1 MRNYFNAI
9 VIYKNRPDEEVE
21 IIFKVGEVDTLD
33 DIHVDEYVG
42 SQKELETI
50 KTQGHPDFTLVKYWK
65 EPAPKVE
72 QSLETLLE
80 PAKTMVAQNIM
91 DWLEHRK

>member
-9 VIYKNRPDEEVE
+9 VIYKSHPDEEVE

-33 DIHVDEYVG
+33 DIHVDEYVS
-42 SQKELETI
+42 SQKELEII
-50 KTQGHPDFTLVKYWK
+50 KKHGHPDFTLVKYWK
-65 EPAPKVE
+65 EPAPRVE
-72 QSLETLLE
+72 QPLEPLLE

-91 DWLEHRK
+91 DWL